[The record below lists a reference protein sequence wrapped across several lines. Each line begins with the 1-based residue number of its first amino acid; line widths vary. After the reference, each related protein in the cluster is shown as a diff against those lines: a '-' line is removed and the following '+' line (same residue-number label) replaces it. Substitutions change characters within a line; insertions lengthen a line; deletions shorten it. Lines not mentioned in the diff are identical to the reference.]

1 MADLDF
7 TNRNAFRKGSKVR
20 MIDEDPTY
28 LSFMFLFHYND
39 HSSVGH
45 SPLLDGTAEK
55 YLRSVVRDD
64 VGETY
69 ANNLKNFTR
78 VLRKVNT
85 DMPWFWQS
93 LKGLELALNY
103 GDMKE
108 PWRGAEKPQLE
119 IECLEENIELTA
131 IGLMDLYKRSCF
143 DFERYVEVVPR
154 NLREFSMDVIVSE
167 VRVFQKDTNARNL
180 GLTDNEDSIF
190 DNNKG
195 GTVTD
200 LHQPSTGGATGDD
213 SKQVVPN
220 QGRNNLTN
228 KDFGSADVTPFIR
241 LRFTHCEFDMNS
253 IADYFAEM
261 KKNPEVARPVIK
273 INWGTC
279 RQIDQKLGQNLFDE
293 KTDSDKPINKRIEDA
308 QKIGRLE
315 NAAGQT
321 TGQKYLNALRGR
333 TTDRFKKVYEDTRD
347 AAKAQAN
354 SIANSFANPDQPGIV
369 KNLIDKGVDDVTGSL
384 LLGNVHGL
392 GGTINDISTAIKT
405 GSLNAIGNLVG
416 NLVGSNNSGE
426 GGAAIGG
433 LGNVGGIGID
443 SSGDNTDLGKIYD
456 EINDGLNQ
464 PEVALG
470 EDNIHGDFPPPNQ
483 SALGKERIHPQGVDS
498 SPDGNLNENV
508 HE

>member
-7 TNRNAFRKGSKVR
+7 VNRNAFRKGSKVR

-39 HSSVGH
+39 HKDVGH
-45 SPLLDGTAEK
+45 SPLLDGTAER
-55 YLRSVVRDD
+55 YLRDIVRKDL
-64 VGETY
+64 GNTY
-69 ANNLKNFTR
+69 ADNLKNFTR

-103 GDMKE
+103 GDMTE

-154 NLREFSMDVIVSE
+154 NLREFSMDVIISE

-190 DNNKG
+190 DNSKG

-200 LHQPSTGGATGDD
+200 LHQPSAGGATGDD
-213 SKQVVPN
+213 SKQVVPD
-220 QGRNNLTN
+220 QGKNNLTN

-261 KKNPEVARPVIK
+261 KKSPELARPVIK

-279 RQIDQKLGQNLFDE
+279 RQIDQKLGQNLFNE
-293 KTDSDKPINKRIEDA
+293 KTDSSKPINKRIEEA
-308 QKIGRLE
+308 QKIGKLE
-315 NAAGQT
+315 NGAGQS
-321 TGQKYLNALRGR
+321 TGQKYLNAIRGR
-333 TTDRFKKVYEDTRD
+333 TLDRVKGKFEDLRD
-347 AAKAQAN
+347 TARAQGQ
-354 SIANSFANPDQPGIV
+354 SIADSFANPDQPGIV
-369 KNLIDKGVDDVTGSL
+369 KNLLDKAQDDVTGSL

-392 GGTINDISTAIKT
+392 GGTINDIDTAIKA

-416 NLVGSNNSGE
+416 NLVGRNDRGE
-426 GGAAIGG
+426 GGTAVGG
-433 LGNVGGIGID
+433 LGNAGLIGSD
-443 SSGDNTDLGKIYD
+443 STPDNIKLGRIYD
-456 EINDGLNQ
+456 EINDGLNR
-464 PEVALG
+464 PETELG
-470 EDNIHGDFPPPNQ
+470 PENINADFPPPDEKV
-483 SALGKERIHPQGVDS
+483 LGKD
-498 SPDGNLNENV
+498 NV